1 MRGNYVSHS
10 KQRTHRVYRPN
21 LHAVKAMIEGVRR
34 NLKVCTKCLRQIKP
48 KLPKLLPEVVK
59 TAPIAPVEVKVE
71 VPKAEMKQEVKVVP
85 EQPKEVKVKSTTLA
99 ELMKETKSEKE
110 ITAKTPTKKRVKPA
124 KK

>member
-48 KLPKLLPEVVK
+48 KLPKLIPEVIK
-59 TAPIAPVEVKVE
+59 TVSTAPVEIKVEAPKVE
-71 VPKAEMKQEVKVVP
+71 VKQEVKAVP

-99 ELMKETKSEKE
+99 ELMKE
-110 ITAKTPTKKRVKPA
+110 A
-124 KK
+124 KKEEKPVKVLKKSVKSKK